1 MANFLGFQVTIWS
14 GFSAINK
21 NDNFVD
27 IPANEYHYSGIAIVD
42 YLRNG
47 NFCLTHS
54 SFGNKHILFSNNQI
68 TI

>member
-27 IPANEYHYSGIAIVD
+27 IPADEYHYSGIAIVD
-42 YLRNG
+42 YLKNG
-47 NFCLTHS
+47 NFRLAIVLLVIS
-54 SFGNKHILFSNNQI
+54 IFFYLIFK
-68 TI
+68 